1 MTAGDL
7 KLRRTRHTEP
17 RRPGRRGPASW
28 LQGMEGVDAAS
39 QWGGQWP
46 PQQRPGLRV
55 RTCLSDTGQMLV
67 GGSTVEGGWGRGS
80 YGLESQGLESVA
92 SLSSPTAFFFQSLG
106 YTSFTITCSAALG
119 GPHRAS
125 DWPLII
131 FQEQMNDNVWGLRRG
146 HGTCQGLVACA
157 FELWG

>member
-1 MTAGDL
+1 MTRQSCQPWR
-7 KLRRTRHTEP
+7 KITPHF
-17 RRPGRRGPASW
+17 SI
-28 LQGMEGVDAAS
+28 
-39 QWGGQWP
+39 
-46 PQQRPGLRV
+46 
-55 RTCLSDTGQMLV
+55 SDTGQMLV

-131 FQEQMNDNVWGLRRG
+131 FQDRPALPS
-146 HGTCQGLVACA
+146 
-157 FELWG
+157 F

>member
-1 MTAGDL
+1 
-7 KLRRTRHTEP
+7 
-17 RRPGRRGPASW
+17 
-28 LQGMEGVDAAS
+28 MEGVDAAS

-131 FQEQMNDNVWGLRRG
+131 FQEQMNDNVWGLWRG